1 MEYLYRRSHSAAV
14 WKWMRHKA
22 IASPV
27 NSVCGTLPMLRA
39 AMWSDRGHVRA
50 ENQDTCAAAPEFG
63 VFVVCDGMGGA
74 AAGKIASQLAA
85 EAFLNALGGSVTSP
99 PVPEAF
105 DPVVSA
111 GRCPGE
117 RLAQAVAAANSAVYE
132 RAQKYR
138 VLQGM
143 GTTLVG
149 VLVQETEPGRTAWI
163 ANVGDSRCYLLRNS
177 SLLQL
182 TTDHS
187 VVEEQIQAGLL
198 SREQAEFSPVRNII
212 TRAIGTQ
219 PQVSADIVE
228 QPLAPGDT
236 LLLASDGLMR
246 ELADRE
252 ISSALL
258 SSAELEDAC
267 TALIQ
272 RALAKGGRDNIT
284 VLLISAD

>member
-1 MEYLYRRSHSAAV
+1 M
-14 WKWMRHKA
+14 
-22 IASPV
+22 
-27 NSVCGTLPMLRA
+27 
-39 AMWSDRGHVRA
+39 
-50 ENQDTCAAAPEFG
+50 
-63 VFVVCDGMGGA
+63 
-74 AAGKIASQLAA
+74 
-85 EAFLNALGGSVTSP
+85 
-99 PVPEAF
+99 
-105 DPVVSA
+105 
-111 GRCPGE
+111 
-117 RLAQAVAAANSAVYE
+117 AQAVAAANSAVYE

-272 RALAKGGRDNIT
+272 RALAKGGRDNMT